1 MGIIGYLKIVSKVTI
16 AFKTFSCKIVSYGT
30 INLRRHQ
37 MSDKIKEIKDRL
49 EKLKDVSSTFSIN
62 EVLLTRLL
70 FKTTKQFERIMDKKM
85 NECGGLT
92 AASWGVLMITYD
104 NDGSKILPSEL
115 ATIMRHPKSTITR
128 LVDDLIKR
136 EFLAR
141 EHDSQ
146 DRRQVFITITKLGKQ
161 FIIDNMESHDNIL
174 KDIWEGCDI
183 DNVITALGKALDNME
198 KKYD

>member
-70 FKTTKQFERIMDKKM
+70 FKTTKQFERIMDKK
-85 NECGGLT
+85 
-92 AASWGVLMITYD
+92 
-104 NDGSKILPSEL
+104 
-115 ATIMRHPKSTITR
+115 
-128 LVDDLIKR
+128 
-136 EFLAR
+136 
-141 EHDSQ
+141 
-146 DRRQVFITITKLGKQ
+146 
-161 FIIDNMESHDNIL
+161 
-174 KDIWEGCDI
+174 
-183 DNVITALGKALDNME
+183 
-198 KKYD
+198 